1 MGKSKTVGNKKFIV
15 NIPPKPKTE
24 EEKAEERKRL
34 WIDINEILI
43 PKWLTDSEVYYT
55 LDEKKAECW
64 RELLKFLFKAKAIN
78 IGAIK
83 DLIEIH
89 RGQE

>member
-1 MGKSKTVGNKKFIV
+1 MGKSKTIGNKKYIV
-15 NIPPKPKTE
+15 NITPQKTKE
-24 EEKAEERKRL
+24 EIEQEKKRL
-34 WIDINEILI
+34 WLDINEILI

-64 RELLKFLFKAKAIN
+64 RELLKFLYQNKALN

-83 DLIEIH
+83 DLSRMLE
-89 RGQE
+89 RVA

>member
-1 MGKSKTVGNKKFIV
+1 MGKSKTVGNKNLNVKIFT
-15 NIPPKPKTE
+15 PKSRE
-24 EEKAEERKRL
+24 EIEQEKKRL
-34 WIDINEILI
+34 FIDINEILI

-55 LDEKKAECW
+55 LDEKKVECW
-64 RELLKFLFKAKAIN
+64 IELLKFLYQAKALN

-89 RGQE
+89 RG

>member
-1 MGKSKTVGNKKFIV
+1 MSKSKTVGNKNL
-15 NIPPKPKTE
+15 NIKIFREKTKE
-24 EEKAEERKRL
+24 EIEQEKKRL

-89 RGQE
+89 RGHE